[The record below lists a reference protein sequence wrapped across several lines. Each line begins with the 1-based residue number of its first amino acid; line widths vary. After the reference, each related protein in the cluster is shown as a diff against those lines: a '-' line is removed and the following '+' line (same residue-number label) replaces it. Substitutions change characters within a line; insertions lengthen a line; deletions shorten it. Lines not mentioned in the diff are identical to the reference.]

1 MTNFNNKEVD
11 SLDEFLACVDDLTS
25 KIQATFVSTTR
36 RIKNLN
42 LPLQPIFSEDKHI
55 HLVLQRKPVKPAYT
69 GSSYLFIVSH
79 ERISLLW
86 CRKQKRKYHG
96 SVDYEIF
103 IQDNKLLFSAH
114 GCSKKVLD
122 ELSKI
127 DGFILE
133 TPC

>member
-1 MTNFNNKEVD
+1 MTNFNYKEVD
-11 SLDEFLACVDDLTS
+11 SLDEILACVDDLTS
-25 KIQATFVSTTR
+25 KIQATFVSATR

-55 HLVLQRKPVKPAYT
+55 HLVLQRKPVYT
-69 GSSYLFIVSH
+69 GSSYWFVSH

-86 CRKQKRKYHG
+86 CRKKKRKYHG

-103 IQDNKLLFSAH
+103 IQDNKLLFSAY

-127 DGFILE
+127 EGFILE

>member
-1 MTNFNNKEVD
+1 MSNFNYKEVD
-11 SLDEFLACVDDLTS
+11 SLDEILACVNDLTS
-25 KIQATFVSTTR
+25 RIQQTFVSVTR

-55 HLVLQRKPVKPAYT
+55 HLVLQRKPVKPVYT
-69 GSSYLFIVSH
+69 GSYYLFVSH

-86 CRKQKRKYHG
+86 CRKQKIKYHG

-103 IQDNKLLFSAH
+103 IKDNKLLFSAY

-127 DGFILE
+127 EGFILE